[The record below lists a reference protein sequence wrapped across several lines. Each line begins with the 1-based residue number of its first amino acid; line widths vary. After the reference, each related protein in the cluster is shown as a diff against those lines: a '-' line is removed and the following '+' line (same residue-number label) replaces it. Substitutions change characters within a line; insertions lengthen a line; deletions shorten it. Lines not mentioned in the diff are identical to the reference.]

1 MYKRKRIWTTCKKIL
16 VWVFV
21 LYLLLPLGWGET
33 TVEAKNSA
41 LAGVQA
47 QVSMENTED
56 VEGMMEIQTELLQT
70 TAPAEARL
78 YAKAAVLMDA
88 ASGRVLYEKNGQ
100 EILPMASTTKIMT
113 CIVALENAGLDEL
126 VEISDY
132 AASMPKVKMYVK
144 KGESYHLGDL
154 LYSLMLESHNDVAVA
169 IAEHIG
175 KQFLD
180 KELQEKS
187 VADYTKE
194 ESMLAVAAFADLM
207 NEKAAELQC
216 ENTWFITPNGLDAT
230 ETFRG
235 TNATEGMEAGNTTTD
250 SGIGEY
256 TRQHSTTAEELAR
269 IMSYCVLHSP
279 QKDKFLEIT
288 QTPSYTVTSLTGRNS
303 FCSNHNAFLNMM
315 DGAISGKTGFTNL
328 AGYCYVGA
336 VEHDGNT
343 YVVALLACGWPNNK
357 SYKWS
362 DMKKLAQYGMEE
374 YAYREFGEASEYIT
388 FPDKVLVRNGQ
399 TEYIGQRAYVPVAVV
414 EGGDGFGQMNNV
426 TGSGEAT
433 IATLAGVQVKLPF
446 GEPDGLLMREDE
458 EVVINYRMEEV
469 LDAPVHKGDIIGVI
483 TYEVD
488 GLIYKQEDIVVTADV
503 MEIDWKWCLEKVVQ
517 GYLTPTAHDKKT

>member
-1 MYKRKRIWTTCKKIL
+1 MCMRKRIWTICKIL
-16 VWVFV
+16 MVWCVT
-21 LYLLLPLGWGET
+21 LCLLLEQKGAEVFAEAQELYAGTE
-33 TVEAKNSA
+33 VE
-41 LAGVQA
+41 GVQGLYSDA
-47 QVSMENTED
+47 EADGTQGLNVNTET
-56 VEGMMEIQTELLQT
+56 GGIQELHAT
-70 TAPAEARL
+70 TAPAETQL

-113 CIVALENAGLDEL
+113 CIVALESADSEMPI
-126 VEISDY
+126 EISNY
-132 AASMPKVKMYVK
+132 AANMPKVKMYVK
-144 KGESYHLGDL
+144 EGETYYLEDM

-169 IAEHIG
+169 IAENIG

-180 KELQEKS
+180 KELREKS

-207 NEKAAELQC
+207 NEKAASLGC

-230 ETFRG
+230 ETFRSG
-235 TNATEGMEAGNTTTD
+235 ETDNAMAEGKQSTEGVEAGSASTD
-250 SGIGEY
+250 SGAGEY
-256 TRQHSTTAEELAR
+256 TKQHSTTAEELAI

-288 QTPSYTVTSLTGRNS
+288 QTPSYTVTSTEGRNS

-315 DGAISGKTGFTNL
+315 EGAISGKTGFTNL

-336 VEHDGNT
+336 VEHNGNT

-362 DMKKLAQYGMEE
+362 DMKKLVQYGIEE
-374 YAYREFGEASEYIT
+374 YAYREFEEASEYLT
-388 FPDKVLVRNGQ
+388 LPDRVLVRNGQ
-399 TEYIGQRAYVPVAVV
+399 TAYIGQRAYVPVAVV
-414 EGGDGFGQMNNV
+414 
-426 TGSGEAT
+426 SGEDE
-433 IATLAGVQVKLPF
+433 
-446 GEPDGLLMREDE
+446 GETDGLLMRADE
-458 EVVINYRMEEV
+458 NVVINYRMAEV
-469 LDAPVHKGDIIGVI
+469 LDAPVYKGDIIGVI

-488 GLIYKQEDIVVTADV
+488 GQIYKQEDIVVMAD
-503 MEIDWKWCLEKVVQ
+503 MPEIDWKWCVEKVLQ
-517 GYLTPTAHDKKT
+517 GYLP

>member
-1 MYKRKRIWTTCKKIL
+1 MYKKNFRFVYKKII
-16 VWVFV
+16 VCSIVIC
-21 LYLLLPLGWGET
+21 LLWQSS
-33 TVEAKNSA
+33 V
-41 LAGVQA
+41 
-47 QVSMENTED
+47 
-56 VEGMMEIQTELLQT
+56 ELLARDLKAAPMGIGAVFKTSIYESQT
-70 TAPAEARL
+70 TEYQNYIEELNGTEEDLLATSAPAENQL

-113 CIVALENAGLDEL
+113 CIVALESADLQMAI
-126 VEISDY
+126 EISNY
-132 AASMPKVKMYVK
+132 AANMPKVKMYVK
-144 KGESYHLGDL
+144 KGETYRLEDL

-169 IAEHIG
+169 IAENIG
-175 KQFLD
+175 KHFLN

-207 NEKAAELQC
+207 NQKAASLGC

-230 ETFRG
+230 ETFEN
-235 TNATEGMEAGNTTTD
+235 NATK
-250 SGIGEY
+250 
-256 TRQHSTTAEELAR
+256 QHSTTAEELAR

-288 QTPSYTVTSLTGRNS
+288 QTPSYTVTSSEGRNS
-303 FCSNHNAFLNMM
+303 FCTNHNAFLNMM
-315 DGAISGKTGFTNL
+315 EGAISGKTGFTNL

-336 VEHDGNT
+336 VENNGNT

-374 YAYREFGEASEYIT
+374 YTYREFEDTSELIAL
-388 FPDKVLVRNGQ
+388 PDKVLVRNGQ
-399 TEYIGQRAYVPVAVV
+399 TAYIGQRAYVPVAVV
-414 EGGDGFGQMNNV
+414 PGDDE
-426 TGSGEAT
+426 GEA
-433 IATLAGVQVKLPF
+433 
-446 GEPDGLLMREDE
+446 DGLLMRTDE
-458 EVVINYRMEEV
+458 EVVINYRMAEV
-469 LDAPVHKGDIIGVI
+469 LDAPVYKGDIIGVI

-488 GLIYKQEDIVVTADV
+488 GQIYRQEDIVVTADV
-503 MEIDWKWCLEKVVQ
+503 RGIDWEWCVKKVLQ
-517 GYLTPTAHDKKT
+517 GYLP